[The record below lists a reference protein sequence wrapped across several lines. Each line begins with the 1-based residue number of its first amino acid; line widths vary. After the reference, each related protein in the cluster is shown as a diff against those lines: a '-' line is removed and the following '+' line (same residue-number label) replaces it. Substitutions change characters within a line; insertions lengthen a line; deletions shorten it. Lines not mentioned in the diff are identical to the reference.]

1 MAQERI
7 KLTKKVYDKQSAGDL
22 INRSFSEII
31 GPNDIINNNTNLDN
45 NLKKLFTLYNNLFY
59 DIPKIGQQSHTTLFK
74 QSRDYIGN
82 YIDSKDAEIEA
93 LIDQIVDLEQK
104 LSNQDQPNEEH
115 PFYRNGTLIVDREAF
130 WNIYY
135 MDRATRRKL
144 GGNENSELFKDL
156 LAATGYKGDNW
167 KDGVTFVS
175 PQVISKLTP
184 GPDFGPEDLGA
195 SETNVEEERAT
206 FEGSFNYNALQD
218 GELNPNNYPITEY
231 TIPSNYDPSGFYN
244 SFQLANY
251 NNDITR
257 QIEQTN
263 IANISSYDK
272 YREYLRNRIIIVWQ
286 SEKRF
291 EILKDKYENDT
302 EFGFTEEERNKAQIL
317 RDAVMPK
324 IRQAQETLV
333 YYKRLWTF
341 VKNKSANSANAKSLM
356 LEAQAN
362 FEDNINTPVTDNER
376 NDYGGWNKGQN
387 NFPNIDLEG
396 LTSSTGEGGNLY

>member
-1 MAQERI
+1 MAQEKI
-7 KLTKKVYDKQSAGDL
+7 KLTKKVYDKSSAGDL
-22 INRSFSEII
+22 IDRSFSEII
-31 GPNDIINNNTNLDN
+31 NLNDSINNVNLDN
-45 NLKKLFTLYNNLFY
+45 NIKRLFTLYNDIFY
-59 DIPKIGQQSHTTLFK
+59 DIPKVGKQSHTTLFK

-302 EFGFTEEERNKAQIL
+302 EFGFTESERNKAQIL